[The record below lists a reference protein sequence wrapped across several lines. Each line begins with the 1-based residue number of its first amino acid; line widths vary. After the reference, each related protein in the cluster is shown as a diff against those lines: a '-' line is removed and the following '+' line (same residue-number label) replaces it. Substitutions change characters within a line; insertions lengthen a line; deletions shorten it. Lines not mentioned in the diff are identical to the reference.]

1 MEVVSPSRIHSLE
14 SQRVRIIVHTSDTKT
29 EEQILEHVY
38 PFETLYMVKQRLAIT
53 HPNEATWLPNRVF
66 LAEEIASAAAESQY
80 RPLEFRWQFA
90 ETLRDPFSLRGE
102 ASKEL
107 FADGSQKAVFAT
119 TFSGITLET
128 VMPAK
133 ERTIHAWT
141 VGSILKSLRI
151 DAPTSLS
158 DKLVGGFLQLYFP
171 TLLRKEIE
179 ATLTKLSKEDTTAF
193 EVIQNYIES
202 LDLRY
207 RKLDAGLAKLTAELP
222 VLHELRAL
230 KFALPIHAVYGR
242 GALELKFYEMKPSE
256 TIPFLRFFQIQDK
269 TAPIIKFNTA
279 SHGILREKRVLN
291 ALLAEQPST
300 ENGAVILLKAPIL
313 NARAPL
319 GTAWTLRIYED
330 GSAELYIGAPR
341 RDAPLQSSVLT
352 EAFRLL
358 PAFLAD
364 TPWKTNRDAK
374 LTELTALYEFKTP
387 IEDDKG
393 KPSRQELRKRVDAF
407 LPMFYEEKSLPGE
420 VAAVTLRY
428 KTVSNYT
435 PDTNPVVAY
444 ITSLYLRDATQS
456 VSEAPVQMYIASLAR
471 EFGIPPNEASELVQ
485 DWLRRQSEH
494 VTANNATV
502 PTYNLGTA
510 VSLINNHPKYLFGV
524 AACESIHDLSRILS
538 LMTLMV
544 TENSAVLGAATEE
557 AEVAEPVVEEPVA
570 ENAPPADNF
579 SDLMFEMST
588 TGNEHA
594 NSVDEEPKAPNII
607 GDDEVLPKIGDEWY
621 LERLR
626 SHDRELFDYKAT
638 DARTILYSRACQR
651 SSNKQPNVLSKQAY
665 QRAKTLYGDA
675 VFWLEAPL
683 PAVDRIAIEYAA
695 TATKERKRKGFL
707 NKKSVVE
714 ISEYEKH
721 ALELGFPIK
730 GDQSVLT
737 LEKRPDAAAIKEVH
751 DLIVIQQS
759 KPLWNVVRI
768 GTKENHPNYY
778 ICSEFWCVRD
788 DLPLIP
794 SEFHGITFRD
804 GKSKPAD
811 TCPFC
816 GGRKVRNE
824 NAPGTAETVL
834 ERRPTDTKVAKYAG
848 FQKTLH
854 HPDRFPLP
862 CCFTDPN
869 NLRPPEGATIPGD
882 VEEEEEAPEVV
893 VAVTDL
899 ENRDRPF
906 SSVSKKGSAQ
916 NRWYI
921 PNQNVLGRKTM
932 DWFELEKGAV
942 GIPPASVNELLG
954 QSPEDF
960 LTKNKGVASEKINSY
975 LTVPATAFIRYGL
988 GAKVRDAGQN
998 VLSLIAYAKYAT
1010 DQFIAPDDKQTIPSN
1025 TEVIESM
1032 FGEKE
1037 IECIHAFTQANYGTL
1052 LHEFSTP
1059 GYELTQLYTEEQFRT
1074 WCGHLGIRLPEQR
1087 AYAVNLFMSW
1097 HNFKNYVS
1105 DTKQPKD
1112 LELWEMLL
1120 ATPGL
1125 LTRTGCLIVKIQLS
1139 RDGVA
1144 TIACPRFGVSV
1155 RSQQERPP
1163 FLFLLEDMKTGL
1175 YDPLVLYE
1183 GVTKDSKRVMGVLS
1197 GDAYAFGLLSP
1208 KTREALQGFIA
1219 QYVSTTEGCGRASS
1233 PIHPW
1238 IPVREHRRLPRL
1250 GELVES
1256 REALTEIEI
1265 SLDGLIRDRSNRLVG
1280 VLANLRRPRTVPQ
1293 PLYLPCLDDG
1303 TIVTTLPSVSG
1314 EESLPKPDMDVLFD
1328 ALVGKQKRVGENRLA
1343 KKFPGLQ
1350 PRRLMFKNDAYV
1362 AVELDCGATVP
1373 ISPRPMSNEV
1383 AFPAQQEARKTH
1395 AEIKDDFPWDIDIAL
1410 LGPLAEEKRETVDS
1424 TSEEVLNEAYQHLRI
1439 SFSNWLHSGDGRH
1452 VRKQIELLRQARK
1465 RLPLY
1470 ELQKRLDI
1478 LLTPI
1483 VSGWLT
1489 REGKS
1494 TNMILR
1500 RDCLQIRA
1508 EDKCVGGCSWSE
1520 GRCLIHTT
1528 DTERYVNP
1536 ERVMTARLT
1545 DELLRTF
1552 GAAMEILEQKV
1563 SHLKPLDPSAV
1574 LREDDALLFSATG
1587 RGSTALYDKLGYST
1601 RKPGEFTQGLV
1612 FPEEVGL
1619 PMLEV
1624 RGALPVDWDIL
1635 EPLVTPADIGRDR
1648 KALLDVA
1655 IVTVTGSSLATIE
1668 RGLGRALRGTKSDWE
1683 YIARAFSL
1691 NVITTQWN
1699 EAEHR
1704 LEPQERI
1711 RAQPIAGAGG
1721 IEPSYVVLDMNGIPL
1736 QRKGTG
1742 VLTHARL
1749 ELPGTLRLWLD
1760 RV

>member
-14 SQRVRIIVHTSDTKT
+14 SQRVRIIVHTSDTTT
-29 EEQILEHVY
+29 EEQILAHVY

-53 HPNEATWLPNRVF
+53 HPNEATWLPNRIF
-66 LAEEIASAAAESQY
+66 LAEEVASAAADTKY
-80 RPLEFRWQFA
+80 RPLEFRWPFT

-102 ASKEL
+102 PSKEL

-119 TFSGITLET
+119 IFSGITLET

-133 ERTIHAWT
+133 ERTIHVWT

-151 DAPTSLS
+151 DAPASLS
-158 DKLVGGFLQLYFP
+158 EKLVGGFLQLYFP
-171 TLLRKEIE
+171 TLPLKEIE
-179 ATLTKLSKEDTTAF
+179 ATLAKLSKEDTTAF
-193 EVIQNYIES
+193 EVIQTYIES
-202 LDLRY
+202 LDIRY

-230 KFALPIHAVYGR
+230 KFALPIQAAYER

-256 TIPFLRFFQIQDK
+256 TIPFLRFFPRQDK
-269 TAPIIKFNTA
+269 TAPLIKIHTA
-279 SHGILREKRVLN
+279 SQGILREKRVLD

-319 GTAWTLRIYED
+319 GTAWTLRIYEG

-374 LTELTALYEFKTP
+374 LTELTAQYEFKTP
-387 IEDDKG
+387 IGEG
-393 KPSRQELRKRVDAF
+393 KPGRPELRKRVDAF

-435 PDTNPVVAY
+435 PDTNPVVSY
-444 ITSLYLRDATQS
+444 ITSLYLRDGTQS
-456 VSEAPVQMYIASLAR
+456 LTDAPIQMYIASLAR
-471 EFGIPPNEASELVQ
+471 EFGIPPTEASELVQ

-494 VTANNATV
+494 MMANNATVV

-510 VSLINNHPKYLFGV
+510 VSLINNHPNYLFGV
-524 AACESIHDLSRILS
+524 AACQSIHDLSRILS
-538 LMTLMV
+538 LMSLMV
-544 TENSAVLGAATEE
+544 TENSAVLGSATEE
-557 AEVAEPVVEEPVA
+557 AEVAEPAVEEPVA
-570 ENAPPADNF
+570 ENAAPAENF
-579 SDLMFEMST
+579 SELYFEMPA
-588 TGNEHA
+588 TG
-594 NSVDEEPKAPNII
+594 DEEEAVVEEETKAPNLL
-607 GDDEVLPKIGDEWY
+607 GDDEVLPKLGDEWY

-626 SHDRELFDYKAT
+626 SHDRELFDYKQT
-638 DARTILYSRACQR
+638 EARVKLYSRACQR
-651 SSNKQPNVLSKQAY
+651 VSQKQPNVLSKQAY

-695 TATKERKRKGFL
+695 TAAKERKKDGL
-707 NKKSVVE
+707 SNKKSIAE
-714 ISEYEKH
+714 IVEYEKH

-730 GDQSVLT
+730 GNLSVLS
-737 LEKRPDAAAIKEVH
+737 LEKRPDAVALKEVQ
-751 DLIVIQQS
+751 DLVVLQQS

-768 GTKENHPNYY
+768 GTKEGHPNYY

-788 DLPLIP
+788 DIPLIP
-794 SEFHGITFRD
+794 SEFRGTTFRD
-804 GKSKPAD
+804 GKAKPAD
-811 TCPFC
+811 ACPFC
-816 GGRKVRNE
+816 GGRKIRVEANP
-824 NAPGTAETVL
+824 AAGETVL
-834 ERRPTDTKVAKYAG
+834 ERKPTDTKVAKYAG
-848 FQKTLH
+848 FQKNLY

-862 CCFTDPN
+862 CCFVDPD
-869 NLRPPEGATIPGD
+869 NLNPPEDANIPGR
-882 VEEEEEAPEVV
+882 VKAEPEARE
-893 VAVTDL
+893 VAVPAITDL

-906 SSVSKKGSAQ
+906 SSVAKKGSAQ

-954 QSPEDF
+954 QSPEHF
-960 LTKNKGVASEKINSY
+960 LTKNKGVGSEKINSY

-988 GAKVRDAGQN
+988 GAKSRDAGQN

-1010 DQFIAPDDKQTIPSN
+1010 DQFLASDDKQLIPSY

-1059 GYELTQLYTEEQFRT
+1059 GYELTRLYTEEQFRT
-1074 WCGHLGIRLPEQR
+1074 WCGRIGVRLPEQR
-1087 AYAVNLFMSW
+1087 AYAVNLFMAW
-1097 HNFKNYVS
+1097 NNFKNYVS
-1105 DTKQPKD
+1105 DTKEPKD

-1144 TIACPRFGVSV
+1144 SIACPRFGVSV

-1163 FLFLLEDMKTGL
+1163 LLFLLEDMKTGL

-1183 GVTKDSKRVMGVLS
+1183 GITKESKRVMGVLS
-1197 GDAYAFGLLSP
+1197 GEGHAFGQLSP

-1219 QYVSTTEGCGRASS
+1219 QYVSTTEGCGRGST
-1233 PIHPW
+1233 PVHPW
-1238 IPVREHRRLPRL
+1238 IPVREHRQLPRL
-1250 GELVES
+1250 SEYIES
-1256 REALTEIEI
+1256 RDVLHAIDI

-1280 VLANLRRPRTVPQ
+1280 VLASLRRPRTNPQ

-1303 TIVTTLPSVSG
+1303 TIVTTLPSVFG
-1314 EESLPKPDMDVLFD
+1314 EESLPKPDIDVLFD
-1328 ALVGKQKRVGENRLA
+1328 ALVGKQKKLGERRLA
-1343 KKFPGLQ
+1343 TQFPGLL
-1350 PRRLMFKNDAYV
+1350 PRRLMYKNDAYV

-1373 ISPRPMSNEV
+1373 VSPRATSEV
-1383 AFPAQQEARKTH
+1383 TFPSQKELRKTH
-1395 AEIKDDFPWDIDIAL
+1395 AEIKEDFPWDTDIAL
-1410 LGPLAEEKRETVDS
+1410 LGPLADEERETVDL
-1424 TSEEVLNEAYQHLRI
+1424 TTEEVLNEAFQHLRI
-1439 SFSNWLHSGDGRH
+1439 SFSNWLHTSDGRH

-1508 EDKCVGGCSWSE
+1508 KDKCVGGCSWSE

-1528 DTERYVNP
+1528 ATERYVNP

-1574 LREDDALLFSATG
+1574 LREEDTLLFSATG

-1601 RKPGEFTQGLV
+1601 RKPGEFAQGLV
-1612 FPEEVGL
+1612 YPEEVGL

-1624 RGALPVDWDIL
+1624 RGALPVDWEVL
-1635 EPLVTPADIGRDR
+1635 EPLVAPADIGRDR

-1655 IVTVTGSSLATIE
+1655 IVTATGSSLPTIE
-1668 RGLGRALRGTKSDWE
+1668 RGLGRALRGTKADWE

-1699 EAEHR
+1699 EAEQR

-1711 RAQPIAGAGG
+1711 RAPPVAGAGG

>member
-1 MEVVSPSRIHSLE
+1 
-14 SQRVRIIVHTSDTKT
+14 VRIIVHTSDTKT
-29 EEQILEHVY
+29 EEQTLAHVY

-53 HPNEATWLPNRVF
+53 HPNEATWLPNRIF
-66 LAEEIASAAAESQY
+66 LAEEVASAAAAESQY
-80 RPLEFRWQFA
+80 RPLEFRWSF
-90 ETLRDPFSLRGE
+90 TDKLRDPFTLRGE
-102 ASKEL
+102 PSKEL
-107 FADGSQKAVFAT
+107 FADDSRKAVFPT
-119 TFSGITLET
+119 LFSGITLET

-133 ERTIHAWT
+133 DRTIHVWT
-141 VGSILKSLRI
+141 IGSILKSLRI
-151 DAPTSLS
+151 DDPASLS
-158 DKLVGGFLQLYFP
+158 EQLIGGFLQLYFP
-171 TLLRKEIE
+171 TLPLKEIE
-179 ATLTKLSKEDTTAF
+179 ATLAKKLSKDDMTAF
-193 EVIQNYIES
+193 EVIQTYIES
-202 LDLRY
+202 LDIRY

-222 VLHELRAL
+222 VLNELRVL
-230 KFALPIHAVYGR
+230 KFALPIHVAYGR

-256 TIPFLRFFQIQDK
+256 IIPFMRFFPRQDK
-269 TAPIIKFNTA
+269 TAPLIKLHTA
-279 SHGILREKRVLN
+279 SQGILRDKRVLD

-374 LTELTALYEFKTP
+374 LTELTALYEFKIP
-387 IEDDKG
+387 VDNDKG
-393 KPSRQELRKRVDAF
+393 NPGRPELRKRVDAF

-435 PDTNPVVAY
+435 PDTNPVVSY
-444 ITSLYLRDATQS
+444 ITSLFQRDATQS
-456 VSEAPVQMYIASLAR
+456 VSGAPIQTYIASLAR
-471 EFGIPPNEASELVQ
+471 EFGIPPTEASELVQ
-485 DWLRRQSEH
+485 DWIRRQSEH
-494 VTANNATV
+494 MTANNVIV

-544 TENSAVLGAATEE
+544 MENSKVLGIATDEPELPALPAEEEPAEAAAE
-557 AEVAEPVVEEPVA
+557 EVAE
-570 ENAPPADNF
+570 NPADNF
-579 SDLMFEMST
+579 SDLMFEMPG
-588 TGNEHA
+588 TGNEDA
-594 NSVDEEPKAPNII
+594 NSVEEEETKAPNLL
-607 GDDEVLPKIGDEWY
+607 GDDEVLPKMGDEWY

-638 DARTILYSRACQR
+638 DARTTLYSRACQR
-651 SSNKQPNVLSKQAY
+651 SSSKQPNVLSKQAY

-683 PAVDRIAIEYAA
+683 PTADRIAIEYAA
-695 TATKERKRKGFL
+695 TAAKERKKKGTF
-707 NKKSVVE
+707 NKKSITE
-714 ISEYEKH
+714 IVEYEKR
-721 ALELGFPIK
+721 ALELGFRIK
-730 GDQSVLT
+730 GDQSVLS
-737 LEKRPDAAAIKEVH
+737 LGKPADVEALKEVE
-751 DLIVIQQS
+751 DLIVLQQS
-759 KPLWNVVRI
+759 KPLWIVVRV
-768 GTKENHPNYY
+768 GTKEGHPNYY

-794 SEFHGITFRD
+794 SEFHGTTFRD
-804 GKSKPAD
+804 GKAKPAEA
-811 TCPFC
+811 CPFC
-816 GGRKVRNE
+816 GGRKIRAE
-824 NAPGTAETVL
+824 KLPAAGETVL

-848 FQKTLH
+848 FQKILH

-862 CCFTDPN
+862 CCFTDPD
-869 NLRPPEGATIPGD
+869 NLRPPEGARILGD
-882 VEEEEEAPEVV
+882 VEEEEAPEVV
-893 VAVTDL
+893 PAVTDL

-906 SSVSKKGSAQ
+906 SSVAKKSSAQ

-960 LTKNKGVASEKINSY
+960 LTKNKGVGSEKINSY
-975 LTVPATAFIRYGL
+975 LTVPATAFVRYGL

-1010 DQFIAPDDKQTIPSN
+1010 DQFIASDDKQAIPSN

-1074 WCGHLGIRLPEQR
+1074 WCGRLGIPLPEQR
-1087 AYAVNLFMSW
+1087 AYAVNLFMAW
-1097 HNFKNYVS
+1097 NNFKNYVS
-1105 DTKQPKD
+1105 DAKEPKD

-1155 RSQQERPP
+1155 RSQLERPP

-1183 GVTKDSKRVMGVLS
+1183 GVTKESKRVMGVLS
-1197 GDAYAFGLLSP
+1197 GDGYAFGLLAP

-1219 QYVSTTEGCGRASS
+1219 QYVSTTEGCGRGSS
-1233 PIHPW
+1233 PTHPW
-1238 IPVREHRRLPRL
+1238 MPVREHRRLPRL
-1250 GELVES
+1250 GEFIES
-1256 REALTEIEI
+1256 REALAAIDI
-1265 SLDGLIRDRSNRLVG
+1265 SIDGLIRDRSNRLVG
-1280 VLANLRRPRTVPQ
+1280 VLASLRRTRTAPQ

-1303 TIVTTLPSVSG
+1303 TIVTTLPSVFG

-1328 ALVGKQKRVGENRLA
+1328 ALVGKQKKIGANRLA
-1343 KKFPGLQ
+1343 NKFPGLQ
-1350 PRRLMFKNDAYV
+1350 PHRLMFKNDAFV

-1383 AFPAQQEARKTH
+1383 AFPAQKEARRTR

-1410 LGPLAEEKRETVDS
+1410 LGPLAEEARETVDN

-1574 LREDDALLFSATG
+1574 LHEEDSLLFSATG

-1601 RKPGEFTQGLV
+1601 RKPGEFTKGLV
-1612 FPEEVGL
+1612 YPEEVGL
-1619 PMLEV
+1619 PVLEV
-1624 RGALPVDWDIL
+1624 RGALPLDWEVL
-1635 EPLVTPADIGRDR
+1635 EPLLAPADIGRDR

-1655 IVTVTGSSLATIE
+1655 IVTATGSSLPTIE
-1668 RGLGRALRGTKSDWE
+1668 RGLGRALRGTKADWE
-1683 YIARAFSL
+1683 HIARTFSL
-1691 NVITTQWN
+1691 NIITTQWN

-1711 RAQPIAGAGG
+1711 RAPPVAGAGG
-1721 IEPSYVVLDMNGIPL
+1721 IEPSYIVLDMNGIPL

-1742 VLTHARL
+1742 VLTHTRM

-1760 RV
+1760 RA